1 MAVLADP
8 DGLDDEVDERQPYAH
23 KYKAAD
29 ALLQA
34 MEGSD
39 DTLSRA
45 MLNAKRGLL
54 LLETDLLKDGEDCV
68 QAALPVLSSHV
79 GRACPCANNKD
90 PASSTASQDQ
100 ACSEQETGTL
110 CKLQQD
116 CYNSLA
122 VLWCSRGDHAAAL
135 SWLKKAE
142 EVYKQHLGCN
152 PATASNTS
160 TDIPRADTMQA
171 IHMQSLEAGYTS
183 TLFYLAQVHGHADN
197 RDQSAR
203 YCAAT
208 LQRQLAAGSFDV
220 SEWLQNCVQL
230 ANYYSSTHA
239 FALAEHCIAAAHCV
253 QLRQQRVSHTG
264 PPSGMEQVAPEVEAN
279 LHMAAAK
286 LAMARLAASHA
297 AYIAGQLPLDLP
309 YPDPSHF
316 PSLLC
321 FPSLANDMPSLTAL
335 HWGVAALAQ
344 DFATARTI
352 FNAGMVEYNM
362 ALAYYQLDGW
372 VTEHVHTLMDV
383 SNMFR
388 LLAAFE
394 SEPHR
399 QAAMH
404 KQRVQR
410 LQPVSGSALNKEHYL
425 GLVRSIELE
434 LGAAW
439 RDVMDAV
446 AQGKDSKQSSKAAL
460 AAATHYT
467 AYLDSYKHSAT
478 ASLPARID
486 EDNEVI
492 FLTASFNLGRVM
504 HRCSLGNNT
513 PQRELDIMVGAVRHL
528 QWVVE
533 YVAKYNITQFRDEAR
548 LSKELSDLLLEKI
561 KMLQRVMAV
570 RLVPP
575 GQVPK
580 LGKGGSL
587 ASRQA
592 IVHSLC
598 HIESWAVDLSWDII
612 ARFGAQPELAPFLPH
627 AFFEDFVSVA
637 DDECR
642 HFLLL
647 EARLRALGS
656 HYGALAAHDGTMH
669 PFSATPS
676 RLWESAARTAH
687 SLPAR
692 LAVEHCVHE
701 ARGLDR
707 LPATIDNFRRNGDE
721 ETAVLLEAVIY
732 PEEVTHCAAGVRWL
746 KHLFQAARDMK
757 PDPSQLQDSEG
768 MGTQGFQNHEWI
780 AEACAAV
787 TVEAWFHQLV
797 RANFH
802 GSLRPP
808 FNEAARA
815 KAGFAKS
822 CALGRAGWTQWSCA
836 NEPDLFELQAKDKE
850 HPKLSYKWLQ
860 DRPPKA
866 QQRQQPAE
874 AH

>member
-1 MAVLADP
+1 MP
-8 DGLDDEVDERQPYAH
+8 P
-23 KYKAAD
+23 
-29 ALLQA
+29 
-34 MEGSD
+34 
-39 DTLSRA
+39 
-45 MLNAKRGLL
+45 
-54 LLETDLLKDGEDCV
+54 
-68 QAALPVLSSHV
+68 
-79 GRACPCANNKD
+79 
-90 PASSTASQDQ
+90 
-100 ACSEQETGTL
+100 TL
-110 CKLQQD
+110 C
-116 CYNSLA
+116 NSQHL
-122 VLWCSRGDHAAAL
+122 AAA
-135 SWLKKAE
+135 
-142 EVYKQHLGCN
+142 G
-152 PATASNTS
+152 TAGS
-160 TDIPRADTMQA
+160 T
-171 IHMQSLEAGYTS
+171 LEANLQHITV
-183 TLFYLAQVHGHADN
+183 TLATWDKVWEVCLDPK
-197 RDQSAR
+197 DQSAR

-208 LQRQLAAGSFDV
+208 LQRQLAA
-220 SEWLQNCVQL
+220 
-230 ANYYSSTHA
+230 
-239 FALAEHCIAAAHCV
+239 
-253 QLRQQRVSHTG
+253 G

-388 LLAAFE
+388 SGQDQPGLLAAFE

-533 YVAKYNITQFRDEAR
+533 YVAKVFDSLPPHWHKLRIGVNMHI
-548 LSKELSDLLLEKI
+548 
-561 KMLQRVMAV
+561 V

-656 HYGALAAHDGTMH
+656 HYGALAAHDG
-669 PFSATPS
+669 
-676 RLWESAARTAH
+676 LWESAARTAH

-768 MGTQGFQNHEWI
+768 MGTQM
-780 AEACAAV
+780 
-787 TVEAWFHQLV
+787 
-797 RANFH
+797 
-802 GSLRPP
+802 P
-808 FNEAARA
+808 
-815 KAGFAKS
+815 
-822 CALGRAGWTQWSCA
+822 
-836 NEPDLFELQAKDKE
+836 
-850 HPKLSYKWLQ
+850 
-860 DRPPKA
+860 
-866 QQRQQPAE
+866 
-874 AH
+874 